1 MEHRYNVFNDTPRG
15 DHWMGHSA
23 SESPYSS
30 YSGRSNASTTRR
42 FQYND
47 DEPNKENPP
56 LRSSES
62 KNTANTNLRD
72 EKSRI
77 FKRDSKDCYTSEDDR
92 KVDFAS
98 LPLISTDV
106 LEISKQRTLA
116 VVLFLII
123 QCYKIY
129 DLIILKSGLPIPG
142 LLFKNYRFNFIS
154 KYFIVD
160 SLFLYVLPSFNI
172 PRLTFKPWMVYL
184 QVLTM
189 TALSIFISSDHEFV
203 LLSLIVT
210 TWRKFYTKEL
220 SVTGSSI
227 NHRRIVDSSA
237 HFKGALTIKI
247 LPENT
252 AMFNPLHESF
262 CLPMDSSL
270 FKVNSVNI
278 PIRINST
285 EEIDLIELE
294 YRDLYT
300 NAIEQRSLTK
310 KDFRVINNPKTLQ
323 KKDDLILKSH
333 ANDFE
338 EDSTIRYL
346 SLTLQDIGFYQIKKI
361 VDSKKL
367 NLKIYQSHLI
377 VPHCPIASI
386 TGTGGNDRCIGDS
399 DNVSLEIQGVPPMK
413 LAYSKIVNGQTFS
426 FVDSSLQPEYFESP
440 LQSSKPRQSFT
451 QDELNDLKWGRNQP
465 VNIDLD
471 SSITQDGKYAY
482 TVDKLID
489 GLGNVMDFTSFPED
503 VKKHHGLFYNFN
515 VHGIPRVALEERF
528 DSKSPTKRSIAVVL
542 EESKNW
548 GSDIPY
554 VISLSYA
561 DSQDKSRKEMNITT
575 DSLTKVFQADL
586 PGTYNLE
593 YVESKFCPGVIVGKS
608 SVLVTM
614 PVAPNMEVKSSPILD
629 QCVGQVG
636 LNFELSFTGAPPYYY
651 NTKIYKLENGERKLY
666 DAKRYTSEGTR
677 NHFSYSPSKEGN
689 YEIVFDNV
697 SNKLFTEPIKLGP
710 VKDYT
715 FKTSMRVKP
724 SATLKL
730 HHDLKL
736 CLGDYSNVPVALK
749 GQGPFA
755 LTYEIIE
762 TFSSRRKTF
771 EIEDIKTNE
780 YVIKTPDFTTGG
792 DYILSLVSIKDS
804 SGCLVGLSQPDARIK
819 VRRDIPSATFNFFES
834 VKESRIKHGS
844 VTEIPLKLSGEGPF
858 TVKFRHMDYDGN
870 ALEEFENKFQNSYK
884 PALKVTKEGLY
895 QLVDIRDSSCQGKV
909 TNENSTFKV
918 SFLDKPSFAI
928 QDNHRITRLTDNLF
942 TKEEVCQGMEGTVD
956 LALFGSPPFIL
967 EYDLM
972 APNGHIFTK
981 KIQVTTKYASL
992 KLPNQVPGEYI
1003 TTIKAIYDGNYGET
1017 DRHFEEYLP
1026 ELVIKQTVH
1035 PIPDVTFADG
1045 GKTLRACAAN
1055 VDQISFSEP
1064 INLKF
1069 LQGKSPFSVT
1079 FSVYHESTSR
1089 TDQYTIEKI
1098 DSENFLFEK
1107 LYEGMKLGNH
1117 AISIDSVVDANGCI
1131 NNVIAGP
1138 SNQIFVSITDAP
1150 KIHLLDPSTEY
1161 CVGDYVAYQLN
1172 GVAPFMVKYDFN
1184 GVPLKSKERSS
1195 QFIRLASEPGVIS
1208 INSLQD
1214 SSSQCIVDFT
1224 KPGLKSEFNDLSL
1237 TIHPIPSVTVSQG
1250 NYITE
1255 DIREGDQAE
1264 VIFSLEGTPPFCLT
1278 YVRTEETDGKHGK
1291 RRSQVVET
1299 HKVTDIYSNEYK
1311 VVTSLQ
1317 GTYEAIE
1324 ITDAYCFAK
1333 NDLFFNN

>member
-15 DHWMGHSA
+15 NHWMGNSA
-23 SESPYSS
+23 SGSAHPSYNDRSS
-30 YSGRSNASTTRR
+30 TRSTRR

-47 DEPNKENPP
+47 SETSEEIRPP
-56 LRSSES
+56 RSRKLEDFKSS
-62 KNTANTNLRD
+62 NLRD
-72 EKSRI
+72 ENSKTPERY
-77 FKRDSKDCYTSEDDR
+77 SKDRYISDDK
-92 KVDFAS
+92 KVNINS

-106 LEISKQRTLA
+106 LEISKQRTFA
-116 VVLFLII
+116 VILFLMI

-129 DLIILKSGLPIPG
+129 DLVILKSGLPLTG
-142 LLFKNYRFNFIS
+142 LLFKNYRFNFVS
-154 KYFIVD
+154 KYFIIE

-172 PRLTFKPWMVYL
+172 PKLIFRPWMVYL
-184 QVLTM
+184 QILTM
-189 TALSIFISSDHEFV
+189 TALNIFISSDRE
-203 LLSLIVT
+203 LILISLIMT
-210 TWRKFYTKEL
+210 TWRKLHTKEL
-220 SVTGSSI
+220 SVTGTSI
-227 NHRRIVDSSA
+227 DHRRIVDSSA

-252 AMFNPLHESF
+252 AMFNPLHESY
-262 CLPMDSSL
+262 CLPMDTNL
-270 FKVNSVNI
+270 FKFNSVDV

-285 EEIDLIELE
+285 EEIDYIELE

-300 NAIEQRSLTK
+300 NVAEQRSLTK
-310 KDFRVINNPKTLQ
+310 KDFKVINNPKILL
-323 KKDDLILKSH
+323 KKENTVLKT
-333 ANDFE
+333 NKKDFE

-346 SLTLQDIGFYQIKKI
+346 SLTLNDIGFYQIKKI

-377 VPHCPIASI
+377 VSYCPSASI
-386 TGTGGNDRCIGDS
+386 TGTGSNDRCIGDS
-399 DNVSLEIQGVPPMK
+399 DNVSLEIQGVPPMR
-413 LAYSKIVNGQTFS
+413 LAYSKIVNGQAFS
-426 FVDSSLQPEYFESP
+426 YVDSSLQPEYFESP
-440 LQSSKPRQSFT
+440 LQSSKPKQSFT

-465 VNIDLD
+465 VNINLD

-482 TVDKLID
+482 KIDKLID
-489 GLGNVMDFTSFPED
+489 GLGNVVDFTDFPEEL
-503 VKKHHGLFYNFN
+503 KKRHGLSYDFN
-515 VHGIPRVALEERF
+515 VHGIPRAALEERF
-528 DSKSPTKRSIAVVL
+528 DSKSPTKRSIAIVL
-542 EESKNW
+542 EEIKSW
-548 GSDIPY
+548 ASDIPY
-554 VISLSYA
+554 VISLSYVDA
-561 DSQDKSRKEMNITT
+561 QDKSKKDMNITT

-593 YVESKFCPGVIVGKS
+593 YVESKFCSGVIVGKS
-608 SVLVTM
+608 NVIVTM
-614 PVAPNMEVKSSPILD
+614 PVAPTMEVKSFPILD

-697 SNKLFTEPIKLGP
+697 SNKLFTEPIKLEP
-710 VKDYT
+710 VRDYT

-724 SATLKL
+724 SAALKL

-736 CLGDYSNVPVALK
+736 CLGDHSSVPVALK
-749 GQGPFA
+749 GQGPFT
-755 LTYEIIE
+755 LTYDIIE
-762 TFSSRRKTF
+762 TFSSKRNTF
-771 EIEDIKTNE
+771 EVEDIKINE

-819 VRRDIPSATFNFFES
+819 VRRDIPSATFNFFEP
-834 VKESRIKHGS
+834 VKEVKIKHGS

-858 TVKFRHMDYDGN
+858 AVKFKHMDYNGKV
-870 ALEEFENKFQNSYK
+870 LKEFENKFQNSYK
-884 PALKVTKEGLY
+884 PALRVTREGLY
-895 QLVDIRDSSCQGKV
+895 QLVDMRDSSCQGKI
-909 TNENSTFKV
+909 TNENSVYNV
-918 SFLDKPSFAI
+918 SFLERPSFAV
-928 QDNHRITRLTDNLF
+928 QNNHHVNRLTSNLF
-942 TKEEVCQGMEGTVD
+942 AKEDVCQGMEGTVD
-956 LALFGSPPFIL
+956 LALFGSPPFVL

-972 APNGHIFTK
+972 APNGHISTK
-981 KIQVTTKYASL
+981 KIQVATKYASL
-992 KLPNQVPGEYI
+992 KLPNQIPGEYI
-1003 TTIKAIYDGNYGET
+1003 TTIKAIYDDNYGET
-1017 DRHFEEYLP
+1017 DTHSEEYQS

-1035 PIPDVTFADG
+1035 PIPDVVFADG
-1045 GKTLRACAAN
+1045 GKTMRACAAN
-1055 VDQISFSEP
+1055 VGQISFLEP

-1069 LQGKSPFSVT
+1069 LQGESPFSVT

-1089 TDQYTIEKI
+1089 TDQYTIDSI
-1098 DSENFLFEK
+1098 DSENFSFEK

-1117 AISIDSVVDANGCI
+1117 AIIIDSVVDANGCMS
-1131 NNVIAGP
+1131 NVISGP
-1138 SNQIFVSITDAP
+1138 RNQILVSITDAP
-1150 KIHLLDPSTEY
+1150 KIHILDPSTEY

-1172 GVAPFMVKYDFN
+1172 GVAPFMIKYEFN

-1195 QFIRLASEPGVIS
+1195 QFVRLASEPGVIS
-1208 INSLQD
+1208 ITSLQD

-1224 KPGLKSEFNDLSL
+1224 KPGLKNEFDDLSL
-1237 TIHPIPSVTVSQG
+1237 NIHPIPSVTVSQG
-1250 NYITE
+1250 NYVTE

-1264 VIFSLEGTPPFCLT
+1264 VIFSFEGTPPFSLT

-1291 RRSQVVET
+1291 KRSQVVET

>member
-15 DHWMGHSA
+15 NHWMGSSSSRASHQSHSDR
-23 SESPYSS
+23 SS
-30 YSGRSNASTTRR
+30 ANTTRR
-42 FQYND
+42 FQYNG
-47 DEPNKENPP
+47 DE
-56 LRSSES
+56 SSEKIRPLS
-62 KNTANTNLRD
+62 SRKLKNSESNDLRD

-77 FKRDSKDCYTSEDDR
+77 FECDSKDRYFSDDK
-92 KVDFAS
+92 KVNLNS

-106 LEISKQRTLA
+106 LEISKQRTFA
-116 VVLFLII
+116 VILFLLI

-129 DLIILKSGLPIPG
+129 DLVILKSGLPLPG

-154 KYFIVD
+154 KYFIIE
-160 SLFLYVLPSFNI
+160 SLYLYVLPSFNI
-172 PRLTFKPWMVYL
+172 PRLAFKPWMVYV
-184 QVLTM
+184 QILTI
-189 TALSIFISSDHEFV
+189 TALNIFLSSDHEFV
-203 LLSLIVT
+203 LISLIMT
-210 TWRKFYTKEL
+210 TWRKFHTKEL

-227 NHRRIVDSSA
+227 NHHRISDSSA

-252 AMFNPLHESF
+252 AMFNPLHESY
-262 CLPMDSSL
+262 CLPMDTSL
-270 FKVNSVNI
+270 FEVNSIDV

-285 EEIDLIELE
+285 EEIDFIELE

-300 NAIEQRSLTK
+300 NTVEHRSLTK
-310 KDFRVINNPKTLQ
+310 KDFKVINNPKDLL
-323 KKDDLILKSH
+323 KKETSTPKTH
-333 ANDFE
+333 TNDFE

-346 SLTLQDIGFYQIKKI
+346 SLTLQDVGFYQIKKI
-361 VDSKKL
+361 VDSKRL
-367 NLKIYQSHLI
+367 NLKIHQSHLV
-377 VPHCPIASI
+377 VPYCPIASI
-386 TGTGGNDRCIGDS
+386 TGTGNNNRCIGDS
-399 DNVSLEIQGVPPMK
+399 DNVSIEIQGVPPMK
-413 LAYSKIVNGQTFS
+413 LVYSKIVNGQKFS
-426 FVDSSLQPEYFESP
+426 YVDSSLQPEYFESP

-451 QDELNDLKWGRNQP
+451 IDELNDLKWGRNQP
-465 VNIDLD
+465 VNINLD

-482 TVDKLID
+482 KIDKLVD
-489 GLGNVMDFTSFPED
+489 GLGNVMDFTSLSED
-503 VKKHHGLFYNFN
+503 LRNRHGLSYDFN
-515 VHGIPRVALEERF
+515 VHGIPRAALEERF
-528 DSKSPTKRSIAVVL
+528 DSKSPTKRSIAIVL
-542 EESKNW
+542 EGTKNW
-548 GSDIPY
+548 ASDIPY

-561 DSQDKSRKEMNITT
+561 DAQDNSKKEMNITT
-575 DSLTKVFQADL
+575 NSLTKVFQADL

-608 SVLVTM
+608 NVLVTM
-614 PVAPNMEVKSSPILD
+614 PVPPTMEVKSFPILD

-651 NTKIYKLENGERKLY
+651 NSKIYKIEHGERKLY

-697 SNKLFTEPIKLGP
+697 SNKLFTEPIKLEP
-710 VKDYT
+710 VEDYT

-724 SATLKL
+724 SAALKL

-736 CLGDYSNVPVALK
+736 CLGDHSSIPVSLK
-749 GQGPFA
+749 GQGPFT
-755 LTYEIIE
+755 LTYDIIE
-762 TFSSRRKTF
+762 TFSSKRRTF
-771 EIEDIKTNE
+771 EIKDIKTNE
-780 YVIKTPDFTTGG
+780 YIIKTPDFTTGG

-804 SGCLVGLSQPDARIK
+804 SGCLVGLSQPDSKIK
-819 VRRDIPSATFNFFES
+819 VRRDIPSATFNFFEPIKE
-834 VKESRIKHGS
+834 VKIKHGS

-858 TVKFRHMDYDGN
+858 TVKYKHMDYNGN
-870 ALEEFENKFQNSYK
+870 VLEELENKFQDSYI

-895 QLVDIRDSSCQGKV
+895 QLVDMRDSSCQGKV
-909 TNENSTFKV
+909 TNENVYKV
-918 SFLDKPSFAI
+918 SFLKRPSFTI
-928 QDNHRITRLTDNLF
+928 QDNHHVTRLTSNLF
-942 TKEEVCQGMEGTVD
+942 AKEEVCQGMEGTID

-972 APNGHIFTK
+972 APTGHISSK

-992 KLPNQVPGEYI
+992 KLPNQVSGEYVA
-1003 TTIKAIYDGNYGET
+1003 TIKAIYDGNYGET
-1017 DRHFEEYLP
+1017 DTHFEEHQS
-1026 ELVIKQTVH
+1026 EVVVKQTVH
-1035 PIPDVTFADG
+1035 PIPDVVFSDG

-1055 VDQISFSEP
+1055 VDQISFLEP
-1064 INLKF
+1064 IDLKF
-1069 LQGKSPFSVT
+1069 LQGESPFSIT

-1089 TDQYTIEKI
+1089 TDQYTIDNI
-1098 DSENFLFEK
+1098 DLESFSFEK

-1117 AISIDSVVDANGCI
+1117 AISIDSVIDANGCV
-1131 NNVIAGP
+1131 NNVVSGP
-1138 SNQIFVSITDAP
+1138 RNQILVSITDAP
-1150 KIHLLDPSTEY
+1150 KIHILDSSTEY

-1172 GVAPFMVKYDFN
+1172 GVAPFMIKYEFN

-1195 QFIRLASEPGVIS
+1195 QFVRLASEPGIIS

-1224 KPGLKSEFNDLSL
+1224 KPGLKNEFNDLTL
-1237 TIHPIPSVTVSQG
+1237 NIHPIPSVTVSQG

-1264 VIFSLEGTPPFCLT
+1264 VIFSFEGTPPFSLT
-1278 YVRTEETDGKHGK
+1278 YVRTEETDRKHGK
-1291 RRSQVVET
+1291 KRSQVVET
-1299 HKVTDIYSNEYK
+1299 HKVTDIYSSEYK